1 MVHRVWNVDKKELHS
16 SDGGRAGG
24 GGGKGRQQ
32 QQELQP
38 HEVQILVRKVRN
50 KAAGMVGNA
59 VLQYDRPTGRYK
71 VCVVVGVGMDQG
83 IPDLLREAGEKLL
96 MSHHIVIFLVTLWAL
111 CLLFFSQAW
120 VLALVCL

>member
-1 MVHRVWNVDKKELHS
+1 MWNVDKKELHS
-16 SDGGRAGG
+16 SDGGRAGV

-71 VCVVVGVGMDQG
+71 VCIGVGVGMDQG
-83 IPDLLREAGEKLL
+83 ILDLYLLRGTGDKLL
-96 MSHHIVIFLVTLWAL
+96 MPHHIVISLVILRAL
-111 CLLFFSQAW
+111 CLVFSSQA
-120 VLALVCL
+120 